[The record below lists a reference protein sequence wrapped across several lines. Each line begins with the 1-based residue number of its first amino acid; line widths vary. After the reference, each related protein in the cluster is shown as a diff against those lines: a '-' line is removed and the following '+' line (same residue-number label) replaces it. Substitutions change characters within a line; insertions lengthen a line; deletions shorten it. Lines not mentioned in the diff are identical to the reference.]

1 MALETFQFCIGNK
14 KALLNRTNVFGAY
27 FPPLLKLYA
36 WAPALHQYAR
46 IHIILPF
53 HVRCF
58 SSSSSSNVHCW
69 FSSFF
74 VLLIRL
80 IFAL

>member
-58 SSSSSSNVHCW
+58 FLLLLPPMFTAGFHLSLF
-69 FSSFF
+69 FSFP
-74 VLLIRL
+74 
-80 IFAL
+80 